1 MINETAKVHRAMA
14 DPSRVRILEVL
25 AGSDTPLDIQ
35 QLSRALGLH
44 ASTVRAHLDVLAD
57 AELVTSTTQPLT
69 SGPGRPKL
77 LYTVT
82 DTAPRTPDSGY
93 RFLAEMLASH
103 MAGTLPDPAAS
114 ALEAGTA
121 WGSYLIER
129 PRPGVTTSESA
140 AVEAIR
146 NFMDRMG
153 FDPEIGPQGKLRLRR
168 CPFLDVA
175 KAHQDVVCSAHLG
188 ILQGALAALNTNVTA
203 ESIEPFLEP
212 TLCLAQLSTNDS
224 PST

>member
-1 MINETAKVHRAMA
+1 M
-14 DPSRVRILEVL
+14 
-25 AGSDTPLDIQ
+25 G
-35 QLSRALGLH
+35 
-44 ASTVRAHLDVLAD
+44 
-57 AELVTSTTQPLT
+57 TSN
-69 SGPGRPKL
+69 S
-77 LYTVT
+77 Y
-82 DTAPRTPDSGY
+82 
-93 RFLAEMLASH
+93 LAEMLAGH

-114 ALEAGTA
+114 ALEARSA

-140 AVEAIR
+140 AEALR

-153 FDPEIGPQGKLRLRR
+153 FDPEIGPHDELRLRR
-168 CPFLDVA
+168 CPFLEVA

-203 ESIEPFLEP
+203 GSIEPFVEP

-224 PST
+224 PLP